1 MADTD
6 AALNSPVPQP
16 EGDNTKSSLE
26 QLEQTVKRAKE
37 YLKVIEGT
45 NKKAA
50 DADSKLIEL
59 LAKAGESQMKADNEA
74 LRASHAK
81 GLVEEH
87 SGAAAKLKG
96 SMESD
101 TAVIAKKR
109 VEVEAIAQSFA
120 NLRSTSEADAT
131 AIASARKT
139 ADEAAKSVTE
149 TSGKAAAVQANISEI
164 KKSIEDLAQTVREGT
179 KTITADVMQIAAAKE
194 TSSTHL
200 ATMQKATTTCN
211 ELQERSKTA
220 HTTIETLEKS
230 AKAKTEMVSELTEK
244 SLVLEKK
251 VAEYEGS
258 LASLQAE
265 FVAMK
270 DKIEGLLPGAT
281 SAGLASSFSTLRKR
295 HEEARKW
302 WMKVLFVS
310 ISSLL
315 IIAYFDGG
323 LSGLQ
328 EWDAIRRHF
337 VQRLPWIVPPIW
349 LAIVAGRQYMMAV
362 QMEEE
367 YANKEAVSTSFE
379 GYKREMASNPEALQA
394 LCNSVLEI
402 FARRPGRIYEGKQ
415 QDVTPLTPA
424 VEAVQKLIPA
434 TVEAVMAKIKGTP
447 SIGG

>member
-1 MADTD
+1 MADT
-6 AALNSPVPQP
+6 NSAPASSAPQT
-16 EGDNTKSSLE
+16 EVDHKSSLE
-26 QLEQTVKRAKE
+26 HLEQVGKRAEE
-37 YLKVIEGT
+37 YLKVIEGA
-45 NKKAA
+45 NRKAA
-50 DADSKLIEL
+50 EADEKLIQL
-59 LAKAGESQMKADNEA
+59 LAKAGEAQMKADNEA

-109 VEVEAIAQSFA
+109 VEIEAVAQSFA

-131 AIASARKT
+131 AITSSRKT

-149 TSGKAAAVQANISEI
+149 TSGKAAAVQANISET
-164 KKSIEDLAQTVREGT
+164 KKGIEDLAQSVREGT
-179 KTITADVMQIAAAKE
+179 KAIVADLAQVSAAKE
-194 TSSTHL
+194 ASATHI
-200 ATMQKATTTCN
+200 ASMQKATTTSN

-220 HTTIETLEKS
+220 LATIESLEKDAKAKVEQVSKLAGKCLTLEKQ
-230 AKAKTEMVSELTEK
+230 
-244 SLVLEKK
+244 
-251 VAEYEGS
+251 VADYETT
-258 LASLQAE
+258 LASLQTDFA
-265 FVAMK
+265 AMK
-270 DKIEGLLPGAT
+270 DKIEGLLPLAT
-281 SAGLASSFSTLRKR
+281 SAGLAASFSTLRKR
-295 HEEARKW
+295 HEDARKW
-302 WMKVLFVS
+302 WMKVLFGC
-310 ISSLL
+310 IGSLL

-323 LSGLQ
+323 LKELQ

-379 GYKREMASNPEALQA
+379 GYKRELASNPEALQA
-394 LCNSVLEI
+394 LCNRVLEV
-402 FARRPGRIYEGKQ
+402 FARRPGSIYEGKQ

-424 VEAVQKLIPA
+424 IEAVQKLIPS
-434 TVEAVMAKIKGTP
+434 TVEAVMAKLKGSTP
-447 SIGG
+447 V

>member
-1 MADTD
+1 MAENDS
-6 AALNSPVPQP
+6 APISPAPQN
-16 EGDNTKSSLE
+16 EDHKSALE

-45 NKKAA
+45 NKKAV
-50 DADSKLIEL
+50 DADGRLIEL
-59 LAKAGESQMKADNEA
+59 LAKAGEAQMKADNEA

-109 VEVEAIAQSFA
+109 AEIETIVQSFA

-149 TSGKAAAVQANISEI
+149 TSGKAAAVQANISET
-164 KKSIEDLAQTVREGT
+164 KKSIEDLALSVREGT
-179 KTITADVMQIAAAKE
+179 KAITADLAQISAAKE
-194 TSSTHL
+194 TSTAHV
-200 ATMQKATTTCN
+200 AAMQKATTTCN

-220 HTTIETLEKS
+220 LTAIETLEKN
-230 AKAKTEMVSELTEK
+230 AKAKAEMVSDLTEK
-244 SLVLEKK
+244 SLTLEKK
-251 VAEYEGS
+251 VEEYEGN
-258 LASLQAE
+258 LAALQSE
-265 FVAMK
+265 FAAMK

-302 WMKVLFVS
+302 WMKVLFAC
-310 ISSLL
+310 IGSLL

-379 GYKREMASNPEALQA
+379 GYKRELASNPEALQA
-394 LCNSVLEI
+394 LCNRVLEI

-434 TVEAVMAKIKGTP
+434 TVEAVMAKIKGVP
-447 SIGG
+447 AGGA